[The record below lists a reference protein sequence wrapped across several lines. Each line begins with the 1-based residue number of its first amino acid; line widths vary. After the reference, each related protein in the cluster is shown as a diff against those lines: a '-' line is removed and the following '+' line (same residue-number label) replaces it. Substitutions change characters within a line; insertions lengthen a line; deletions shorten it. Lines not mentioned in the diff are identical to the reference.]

1 MIKSRYITV
10 ILFTVFFPFAAFAQE
25 QTAHRQSVDS
35 ISIFE
40 LMEAVEANTSYCI
53 YTTIEESFNVKKQA
67 LEFSVDYLQKAL
79 APMRY
84 RVTIYGKQL
93 FVLPEI
99 LLTTTLSSTLQ
110 REKTEEV
117 SSSFHL
123 VPIEKAV
130 SENKVYE
137 IGDKN
142 NPSSEEM
149 VELNGQV
156 TNFRTGQNVPGVN
169 IVLRK
174 PWIAVV
180 TDHDGYFTIKLPAGY
195 NALEIK
201 GLGVRETCRQFML
214 YGDGNVHIE
223 LEEDDHLLDE
233 VVIVSDRLHNVKST
247 QLGVERFRPALLKN
261 IPTAMGEVDLLKML
275 QTLPGVKTVGEA
287 SNGYNVRGGATD
299 QNLLLLNNGTIYNPN
314 HLFGLFTAFN
324 SDMIKDAEFY
334 KSSIPSRFGGRIS
347 SVLNITS
354 KEADKEKFTGSAGIG
369 LVTSKLN
376 LEIPVMKEKTSI
388 LLSGRTTYSDWIMKM
403 LPEKSGY
410 RDGNAG
416 FYDVGTVFSHT
427 VNNHNKLN
435 VYGYYSHDRFAFN
448 DNVKY
453 AYDNMNVSLIWRS
466 VLSAKLTGNFSFGYD
481 HYDYLNDETAED
493 AAAARLSFDI
503 NQWFGKVDFSYSIND
518 KHLLNFGVISQYY
531 NINPGAYEPLHKE
544 SLVKKDVLQ
553 KDKALESAI
562 YLGDEWKIA
571 SKLSV
576 DVGVRYSIFNLLG
589 PRTDYVYQK
598 GMIPSSSSFI
608 DVAAVN
614 TGKIAKTYQGPEFR
628 CAARYA
634 FTDVLSLKAGFNTMR
649 QYIHKISNTT
659 IMSPT
664 DTWKLSDPNIKPQ
677 RGWQVATGIYYNIL
691 KMGLELSMEG
701 YYKKLSDYLDYRS
714 AAKLLMNHHLET
726 DVINTEGYA
735 YGVEL
740 QVKKPSGKLN
750 GWLSYTYSRTFLR
763 QNDPRISRPVNNGE
777 WYPAEYDKPHDFKL
791 VGNYKFTRRYSMSFN
806 VDYSTGRP
814 TTVPAGQYYDKGL
827 NAMQVYYTDRNSFRV
842 PDYFRL
848 DFSFNVEPSHHLVL
862 LTHSSISIG
871 IYNVTGRRNVYSV
884 YYVSEGGKIQGY
896 RMSIFGAPIPFI
908 TYNIKF

>member
-1 MIKSRYITV
+1 M
-10 ILFTVFFPFAAFAQE
+10 
-25 QTAHRQSVDS
+25 
-35 ISIFE
+35 
-40 LMEAVEANTSYCI
+40 
-53 YTTIEESFNVKKQA
+53 
-67 LEFSVDYLQKAL
+67 
-79 APMRY
+79 
-84 RVTIYGKQL
+84 
-93 FVLPEI
+93 
-99 LLTTTLSSTLQ
+99 
-110 REKTEEV
+110 
-117 SSSFHL
+117 
-123 VPIEKAV
+123 
-130 SENKVYE
+130 
-137 IGDKN
+137 
-142 NPSSEEM
+142 
-149 VELNGQV
+149 
-156 TNFRTGQNVPGVN
+156 
-169 IVLRK
+169 
-174 PWIAVV
+174 
-180 TDHDGYFTIKLPAGY
+180 
-195 NALEIK
+195 
-201 GLGVRETCRQFML
+201 
-214 YGDGNVHIE
+214 
-223 LEEDDHLLDE
+223 
-233 VVIVSDRLHNVKST
+233 
-247 QLGVERFRPALLKN
+247 
-261 IPTAMGEVDLLKML
+261 
-275 QTLPGVKTVGEA
+275 
-287 SNGYNVRGGATD
+287 
-299 QNLLLLNNGTIYNPN
+299 
-314 HLFGLFTAFN
+314 
-324 SDMIKDAEFY
+324 
-334 KSSIPSRFGGRIS
+334 
-347 SVLNITS
+347 
-354 KEADKEKFTGSAGIG
+354 
-369 LVTSKLN
+369 
-376 LEIPVMKEKTSI
+376 
-388 LLSGRTTYSDWIMKM
+388 
-403 LPEKSGY
+403 
-410 RDGNAG
+410 
-416 FYDVGTVFSHT
+416 
-427 VNNHNKLN
+427 
-435 VYGYYSHDRFAFN
+435 
-448 DNVKY
+448 
-453 AYDNMNVSLIWRS
+453 
-466 VLSAKLTGNFSFGYD
+466 
-481 HYDYLNDETAED
+481 
-493 AAAARLSFDI
+493 
-503 NQWFGKVDFSYSIND
+503 
-518 KHLLNFGVISQYY
+518 LNFGVISQYY